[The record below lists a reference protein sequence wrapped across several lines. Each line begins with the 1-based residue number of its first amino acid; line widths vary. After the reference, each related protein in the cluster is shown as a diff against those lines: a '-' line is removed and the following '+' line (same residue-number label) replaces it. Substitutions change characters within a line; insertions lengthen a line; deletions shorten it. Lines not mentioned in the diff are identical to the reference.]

1 MAGDED
7 KKKKKKK
14 SKTAEEAPPPPP
26 PAPEPEPEPVASM
39 ADDNDDWFA
48 SAGDDDVQAPANE
61 QQAAAPPAD
70 DDGFNFDDMGDGGGE
85 GDFLAEGG
93 DAEGGELPP
102 QPKKKP
108 KYFVH
113 WDRRKAK
120 FYDYNYDY
128 GTNYYAS
135 MVGYV
140 DSKNAAFGYPGNP
153 EVPRRMAFAE
163 RGINSALE
171 RRRNPD
177 TRTQNLLNDIRSN
190 IRSFE
195 NSQRLYAYGKQRV

>member
-7 KKKKKKK
+7 KKKKKK
-14 SKTAEEAPPPPP
+14 SKKTEEEAPP
-26 PAPEPEPEPVASM
+26 PAPEPE
-39 ADDNDDWFA
+39 
-48 SAGDDDVQAPANE
+48 QAPAPPPAE
-61 QQAAAPPAD
+61 PQQAAAPEED
-70 DDGFNFDDMGDGGGE
+70 GGFNFDDIGDAGE
-85 GDFLAEGG
+85 GEGEFLQEGE
-93 DAEGGELPP
+93 EGAELPP

-140 DSKNAAFGYPGNP
+140 DSKNAGNT

-163 RGINSALE
+163 RGIHSALE
-171 RRRNPD
+171 RHRNPD
-177 TRTQNLLNDIRSN
+177 TRTANLLSDIRSN
-190 IRSFE
+190 IRTFE
-195 NSQRLYAYGKQRV
+195 NSQRLYAYGKKI

>member
-26 PAPEPEPEPVASM
+26 PAPEPEPEPVAK
-39 ADDNDDWFA
+39 
-48 SAGDDDVQAPANE
+48 

-70 DDGFNFDDMGDGGGE
+70 DDGGFNFDDMGDGGGE

-140 DSKNAAFGYPGNP
+140 DSKNAGNP

>member
-14 SKTAEEAPPPPP
+14 SKTAEEAPPPEPEP
-26 PAPEPEPEPVASM
+26 VPEPEPAPVGM
-39 ADDNDDWFA
+39 DDEGQDDWFA
-48 SAGDDDVQAPANE
+48 SAGDDDGAAQADEQQEAAPA
-61 QQAAAPPAD
+61 AAAD
-70 DDGFNFDDMGDGGGE
+70 DDGGFNFDDIPAEEG
-85 GDFLAEGG
+85 GDFLAEGEEG
-93 DAEGGELPP
+93 AEMPP

-120 FYDYNYDY
+120 LYDYNYDY

-140 DSKNAAFGYPGNP
+140 DSKNAGNP
-153 EVPRRMAFAE
+153 VVPRRMAFAE

-171 RRRNPD
+171 RHRNPD

-195 NSQRLYAYGKQRV
+195 NSQKLYAYGKQRV

>member
-14 SKTAEEAPPPPP
+14 SKTAEEAPPPP
-26 PAPEPEPEPVASM
+26 APEPEPVPEPEP
-39 ADDNDDWFA
+39 
-48 SAGDDDVQAPANE
+48 APVE

-70 DDGFNFDDMGDGGGE
+70 EEGGFNFDDVGE
-85 GDFLAEGG
+85 AVEGGDFLPEGE
-93 DAEGGELPP
+93 EGAELPP

-140 DSKNAAFGYPGNP
+140 DSKNAAFGYPGHP

-171 RRRNPD
+171 RHRHPD
-177 TRTQNLLNDIRSN
+177 TRTQNLLNDVRSN

>member
-7 KKKKKKK
+7 KKKKKK
-14 SKTAEEAPPPPP
+14 SKKTEEEAPP
-26 PAPEPEPEPVASM
+26 PAPEPEQAPAPPAG
-39 ADDNDDWFA
+39 DDEDDWFA
-48 SAGDDDVQAPANE
+48 GGGDEAVAETPADE
-61 QQAAAPPAD
+61 PQQAAAPEED
-70 DDGFNFDDMGDGGGE
+70 GGFNFDDIGDAGE
-85 GDFLAEGG
+85 GEGEFLQEGE
-93 DAEGGELPP
+93 EGAELPP

-140 DSKNAAFGYPGNP
+140 DSKNAGNP

-163 RGINSALE
+163 RGIHSALE
-171 RRRNPD
+171 RHRNPD
-177 TRTQNLLNDIRSN
+177 TRTANLLSDIRSN
-190 IRSFE
+190 IRTFE
-195 NSQRLYAYGKQRV
+195 NSQRLYAYGKKI